1 MTKIT
6 EEVGGLTLAQLRA
19 TGHWVR
25 LKRVPG
31 AENVVAG
38 DDVIADVAD
47 MSHERVD
54 EALGALETRGRSREW
69 TSSDALPS
77 SPGESWPARKSISA
91 QSTRPE
97 RLSVSATGKTSKHE
111 PLERWVG
118 RGRAVEQ
125 P

>member
-38 DDVIADVAD
+38 DD

-69 TSSDALPS
+69 TRSDALLS
-77 SPGESWPARKSISA
+77 SLGESWPARKSISA
-91 QSTRPE
+91 QSIRPA